1 MKTVSLTALLTLA
14 CSVSGVA
21 AQHVQFSLNRGI
33 PGLRLGS
40 PSPLSRRQAYT
51 EILANNITGGLYF
64 IDVEVGTPGQTVTLA
79 LDTGSSDAWLVA
91 PNADLCTSKALQGY
105 YADSCSP
112 TYNYKKSS
120 SYKLVRTSGFQ
131 IQYLDGSVASGDYIS
146 DNFSIGD
153 VTIKSLQMG
162 YATETV
168 RGTGILGI
176 GFSANEATTKT
187 YPNLIDELFN
197 QGLIGS
203 KAYSLYLNDR
213 RSDAGN
219 ILLGGIDTD
228 KYIGK
233 LDVLPIVTDP
243 VFGEDTSTGPSAFV
257 VGLSGMSLEYTNGSN
272 VEIISP
278 RIKSSYPAILDS
290 GTTLTYLPDYLA
302 QQIFDKFGAVTDARK
317 RGTGLTLIDCELLN
331 AEPDLIMTF
340 RFGNSTAG
348 QSTIDVPIWE
358 MVLDILQGYEDLLPS
373 NLPWDHACLFGIQST
388 GPFESSGSVTNG
400 NFALLGETFLRSAYV
415 VYDLTHVQ
423 IGMAQANLN
432 STTSTIVELSA
443 KDAGLPSPSGVK
455 AQQQTPSST
464 VSSSSSSS
472 SPTETSSL
480 SPTSSGS
487 SSTGTGSGSGTTTT
501 APTAGVTSE
510 AKNGALSRRPGSGGM
525 WSVLAAA
532 IFVGGTMVVL

>member
-1 MKTVSLTALLTLA
+1 MKLVSLAALLTLA
-14 CSVSGVA
+14 CSASGVA

-105 YADSCSP
+105 YADSCST
-112 TYNYKKSS
+112 TYNYEKSS
-120 SYKLVRTSGFQ
+120 SYKLVKTNGFK

-176 GFSANEATTKT
+176 GFAANEATTKT

-233 LDVLPIVTDP
+233 LDVLPIITDS
-243 VFGEDTSTGPSAFV
+243 VFGEDNRTGPSAFV
-257 VGLSGMSLEYTNGSN
+257 VGLSGMSLAYTNGSN
-272 VEIISP
+272 VNITTTT
-278 RIKSSYPAILDS
+278 IKTSYPAILDS
-290 GTTLTYLPDYLA
+290 GTTLTYLPDYMA
-302 QQIFDKFGAVTDARK
+302 QQIFSEFGTVTDARK
-317 RGTGLTLIDCELLN
+317 RGTGLTLIDCEYLN
-331 AEPDLIMTF
+331 AEPDLVMTF
-340 RFGNSTAG
+340 RFGNNTSGRSA
-348 QSTIDVPIWE
+348 IEVPIWE

-373 NLPWDHACLFGIQST
+373 NLPWEHACLFGIQST
-388 GPFESSGSVTNG
+388 GPFETGGSVSSG

-432 STTSTIVELSA
+432 STTSTIIELSA

-455 AQQQTPSST
+455 EQHTPSST
-464 VSSSSSSS
+464 ASSSSSSS
-472 SPTETSSL
+472 SPTATSSL
-480 SPTSSGS
+480 SPTGSGS
-487 SSTGTGSGSGTTTT
+487 SSSGTGSGTTT
-501 APTAGVTSE
+501 APTAAVTTE
-510 AKNGALSRRPGSGGM
+510 AKNAALSSRPGGGGV

-532 IFVGGTMVVL
+532 IFVGGTMVVI